1 MNEDLWGPPQG
12 GSLVSSPSEPLV
24 LGVSELLRDVRS
36 LLEQGFPRLWVEGE
50 ISNFSRPRSGHWYF
64 TLKDERAQ
72 LRCAMFRNDNRRLN
86 FIPEDGMQVVVR
98 GRLTLYEARG
108 DFQLV
113 AEHLEEA
120 GDGALRRAFDAL
132 KRRLMAEG
140 LFDEDRK
147 RSLPT
152 LPQRIGVLTSPT
164 GAALHD
170 ILNVL
175 RRRFPA
181 IPVRLYPIPVQGV
194 GAAEEIAR
202 MVELAGRRG
211 DCDVLILARGGGSL
225 EDLWAFNE
233 ECVARAIAA
242 CPIPVVTGIGHQV
255 DFTIADFCADLRAPT
270 PSAAAERVVPD
281 AREWL
286 ARLERLES
294 RLQRTIRQRLSEEN
308 GRLRHLRARLRHPR
322 ELLRQRQQRC
332 DELEQRLR
340 IAMAH
345 ELGRHRHQY
354 HALGQ
359 RLQTLAPRREIDAA
373 RLRLS
378 NLSTRLIHG
387 QRRRLQSQRERLQT
401 LARTLDA
408 VSPLATLGRGFAIL
422 EAPEGRVIRSI
433 EQAQEGQ
440 TIRARLQDG
449 RLHCRIE
456 TIEHDTQGRS

>member
-1 MNEDLWGPPQG
+1 MSEDLWGPPQG
-12 GSLVSSPSEPLV
+12 GSVVSPATGPVV
-24 LGVSELLRDVRS
+24 LGVSELLREART
-36 LLEQGFPRLWVEGE
+36 LLEGTFPRLWVEGE

-64 TLKDERAQ
+64 TLKDEQAQ
-72 LRCAMFRNDNRRLN
+72 LRCAMFRSDNRRLD
-86 FIPEDGMQVVVR
+86 FTPEDGMQVMVR

-120 GDGALRRAFDAL
+120 GDGALRRTFEAL

-147 RSLPT
+147 RPLPT
-152 LPQRIGVLTSPT
+152 LPRRIGVLTSPT

-175 RRRFPA
+175 RHRFPA
-181 IPVRLYPIPVQGV
+181 IPVRLYPIPVQGI

-202 MVELAGRRG
+202 MLELAGRRG

-233 ECVARAIAA
+233 EIVARAIIA
-242 CPIPVVTGIGHQV
+242 CPVPIVTGIGHQV

-281 AREWL
+281 VREWL
-286 ARLERLES
+286 TRLDRLES
-294 RLQRTIRQRLSEEN
+294 RLQQTIRRRLSDES
-308 GRLRHLRARLRHPR
+308 GRLRHLNARLRHPR

-332 DELEQRLR
+332 DDLEQRLLV
-340 IAMAH
+340 AMN
-345 ELGRHRHQY
+345 
-354 HALGQ
+354 HALRRHHHHFHALRQ
-359 RLQTLAPRREIDAA
+359 RLQTLTPRREIDAA
-373 RLRLS
+373 HLRLA
-378 NLSTRLIHG
+378 NLSTRLIQN
-387 QRRRLQSQRERLQT
+387 QRQRLQAQHERLQA

-408 VSPLATLGRGFAIL
+408 VSPLATLGRGFAII
-422 EAPEGRVIRSI
+422 EATDGGVIRSV
-433 EQAQEGQ
+433 EQTRPGQ
-440 TIRARLQDG
+440 DIRARLQDG

-456 TIEHDTQGRS
+456 HIDDTQGSS